1 MAMRFPA
8 AAIVSVP
15 WGYCM
20 LANKEIVSASRL
32 ARRDAIVERRREGRD
47 RESLPRWSLALLRAV
62 THEIRSPL
70 TVIRAYSS
78 VALQSKTRL
87 STTEMIDLM
96 RRIDRSARL
105 VEVIV
110 GDLEALAKQESVQMR
125 LVALELAPFLSE
137 HASDL
142 QALAPG
148 RQLELDFDL
157 ASLRLRADPVRL
169 KQVLN
174 NLVEN
179 AHKYSRPSGQIT
191 IRVGQVKDNVLIA
204 VEDEGPGVPAD
215 EIKQIFDPF
224 FRGSRT
230 SKQNGS
236 GLGLAIC
243 KSLIEAQGG
252 DLRAAPS
259 PRGGFQMLVTL
270 PAAA

>member
-1 MAMRFPA
+1 MAVRFPA

-20 LANKEIVSASRL
+20 LAHKEIVPATTP
-32 ARRDAIVERRREGRD
+32 ARRQGLRPRRRGD
-47 RESLPRWSLALLRAV
+47 QDGLPRWSLALLRAV
-62 THEIRSPL
+62 SHEIRSPL

-78 VALQSKTRL
+78 VALQANRRL
-87 STTEMIDLM
+87 SRTEMTDLM

-110 GDLEALAKQESVQMR
+110 GDLDALARQESVQMR
-125 LVALELAPFLSE
+125 LVALDLATFLRE
-137 HASDL
+137 NTADL

-148 RQLELDFDL
+148 RRLQLDFDL
-157 ASLRLRADPVRL
+157 ASPRLRADPLRL

-191 IRVGQVKDNVLIA
+191 IRAGQARDSVLIA
-204 VEDEGPGVPAD
+204 VEDEGPGVSAD

-252 DLRAAPS
+252 GLRAAPS

>member
-1 MAMRFPA
+1 
-8 AAIVSVP
+8 
-15 WGYCM
+15 M
-20 LANKEIVSASRL
+20 LANEEIVSASSPS
-32 ARRDAIVERRREGRD
+32 RRAGFLERRHEGRD
-47 RESLPRWSLALLRAV
+47 RESLPRWSLTLLRAV

-78 VALQSKTRL
+78 VALQKKARL
-87 STTEMIDLM
+87 SAAEMHDLM
-96 RRIDRSARL
+96 RHIDRSARL

-110 GDLEALAKQESVQMR
+110 GDLEALAKQESVRMR
-125 LVALELAPFLSE
+125 LVALDLESFLSE
-137 HASDL
+137 NVCDL

-148 RQLELDFDL
+148 RDVTLDVDLGGLQLL
-157 ASLRLRADPVRL
+157 ADPVRL

-179 AHKYSRPSGQIT
+179 AHKYSRPQGRIT
-191 IRVGQVKDNVLIA
+191 IRVGQIKENVLIA
-204 VEDEGPGVPAD
+204 VEDEGPGVPPD
-215 EIKQIFDPF
+215 EIRQIFDPF

-252 DLRAAPS
+252 GLRAAAS